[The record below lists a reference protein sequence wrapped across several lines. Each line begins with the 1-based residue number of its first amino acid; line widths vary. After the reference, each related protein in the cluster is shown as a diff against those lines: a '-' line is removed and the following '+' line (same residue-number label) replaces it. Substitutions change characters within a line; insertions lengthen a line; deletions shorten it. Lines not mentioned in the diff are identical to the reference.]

1 MSGNRRIPSS
11 VLKDSEVVAS
21 GGSSVSSIRG
31 WAAPECSLDFLSSLS
46 LASDTLNSISKA
58 CGLLCV
64 CHDLHLQYIQA
75 TQPEVASKKTTTEI
89 NTTAVL
95 GKGITMFISGLSFLA
110 LSLFTV
116 EIPDILVCLLGLGKL
131 AEVTFIYT
139 VSEGAGAILVTVP
152 STGVAVECLYENDIK
167 DEDVAKL
174 DRYVCDTEIL
184 FIVPTAVSDGKQ
196 IDGQGSSNLHF
207 FFISSPSL

>member
-1 MSGNRRIPSS
+1 MSVR
-11 VLKDSEVVAS
+11 S
-21 GGSSVSSIRG
+21 G
-31 WAAPECSLDFLSSLS
+31 
-46 LASDTLNSISKA
+46 
-58 CGLLCV
+58 
-64 CHDLHLQYIQA
+64 
-75 TQPEVASKKTTTEI
+75 KT
-89 NTTAVL
+89 
-95 GKGITMFISGLSFLA
+95 
-110 LSLFTV
+110 
-116 EIPDILVCLLGLGKL
+116 